1 MSNEKFLKSSFLF
14 GSNAAYLE
22 ELYVNYLQDKASV
35 SKDWQ
40 DIFANLNES
49 NPQDAIKSIQAHHNF
64 HKVTNQKSL
73 SNVTNITNGN
83 CLDLRAKIMINQ
95 I

>member
-1 MSNEKFLKSSFLF
+1 MGPDSGPPLRVESKLSSKKIARWPHYLGVTHSNKKFLT
-14 GSNAAYLE
+14 
-22 ELYVNYLQDKASV
+22 SV

-64 HKVTNQKSL
+64 HKLTNKKNL
-73 SNVTNITNGN
+73 ILPIVLMAIV
-83 CLDLRAKIMINQ
+83 
-95 I
+95 